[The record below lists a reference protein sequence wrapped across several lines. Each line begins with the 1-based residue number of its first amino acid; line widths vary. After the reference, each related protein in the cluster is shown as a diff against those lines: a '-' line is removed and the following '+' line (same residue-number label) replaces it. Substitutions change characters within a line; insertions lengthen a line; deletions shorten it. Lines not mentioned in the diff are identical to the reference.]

1 MFSFCHTQL
10 ASHTGGLNLGRV
22 HYWFSE
28 HTCNCS
34 RQPHVHLVCLF
45 LLLLAN
51 SCSLYVV
58 MNSTEL
64 RHMFPVKSSRR
75 NFSQRWRETFTC
87 PYWHAQSSP
96 LSAPHTKSPPRA
108 AVCEACR
115 CFFNSCVCREFFFSL
130 TQNYSNVSP
139 KSAQQAFFLNLFF
152 PPTALGRH

>member
-75 NFSQRWRETFTC
+75 NFSQRWRETFTF

-108 AVCEACR
+108 TVCEACR
-115 CFFNSCVCREFFFSL
+115 CFFNSCVCREFFSL